1 MTAPSV
7 TEVERIAGLAE
18 PAGRN
23 REITAC
29 YHQLSRAL
37 CESLGAVA
45 NWCTFATWASR
56 QAGSTIRGDDL
67 RAALDQ
73 QLARA
78 TELAA
83 VIRQAAALARQAH
96 PAQARQLEETIR
108 SFLRQQGA
116 LQRASAAV
124 ARGNLKV
131 FAEIGR
137 EFARFLEAFPDAES
151 RTPPNLQRF
160 LATLRP
166 GPPPDGQQLLR
177 DAFAAYHAA
186 CTTHETQ
193 RSQLVLYANLLV
205 GFHEQTRLQPEI
217 REALD
222 TARAELDGLRAPLLR
237 LLVPSWWLRL
247 RQAITR
253 ALGRRLPLD
262 AAIDRIIDQ
271 VCEEIREVITAEL
284 MTLALPTGTL
294 RLGRTQSASFPPSLQ
309 QLDYPP
315 LVQFLARPE
324 LARTVPRPDERDWSE
339 FSYRMHFIAQLF
351 RAYQETPELQQPPTA

>member
-309 QLDYPP
+309 QMDYPP

-351 RAYQETPELQQPPTA
+351 RAYQETPELQQPSMA